1 MLPLPNTI
9 GEKPITQPSMLEI
22 YFDDGSCVHWL
33 HKHEYKLEIHYIEH
47 GAGSFIIGNSWYTV
61 KSGDII
67 ICDRNTLHGDLY
79 QKDCGLQSYCL
90 GLTGVQI
97 LGMPENCLLQ
107 PGQLPVLR
115 PDKLTADTIRQLM
128 LMLYA
133 LRNEKRKREHLCHSL
148 SESIVLLTIKQ
159 LQSSTAEN
167 SSVKTSKSDLVV
179 QQIIDYLER
188 HYREKVMLSDIAQRL
203 NISASHISHAFRQF
217 IGVPPMQYITLR
229 RVGEAQSLL
238 AETDIPIA
246 VVVERLGFDSN
257 SHLNQVF
264 KRYVGMSPTE
274 YRQRFRR

>member
-9 GEKPITQPSMLEI
+9 GEKLITQPSMLEI

-67 ICDRNTLHGDLY
+67 ICDSNTLHGDLHP
-79 QKDCGLQSYCL
+79 KDCGLQSYCV
-90 GLTGVQI
+90 GLTGAQI

-107 PGQLPVLR
+107 LGQLPVLR

-128 LMLYA
+128 LMLFA
-133 LRNEKRKREHLCHSL
+133 LRNEKRRREHLCHSL
-148 SESIVLLTIKQ
+148 SESILLLTVEA
-159 LQSSTAEN
+159 LQHPASEPSP
-167 SSVKTSKSDLVV
+167 VKTRTSDPLV

-188 HYREKVMLSDIAQRL
+188 HYRKKVTLSDISEQL
-203 NISASHISHAFRQF
+203 NISTSHISHAFRQF

-238 AETDIPIA
+238 AETDLPIA
-246 VVVERLGFDSN
+246 AVVERLGFDSN

-264 KRYVGMSPTE
+264 RRYVGMPPTE

>member
-1 MLPLPNTI
+1 MLPLPNTM
-9 GEKPITQPSMLEI
+9 GENTIMQPSVLEI
-22 YFDDGSCVHWL
+22 YFEDGSCIHWL

-61 KSGDII
+61 KAGDIL
-67 ICDRNTLHGDLY
+67 ICDRNTLHGDLHP
-79 QKDCGLQSYCL
+79 KDYGLQSYCV

-107 PGQLPVLR
+107 SGQLPVLR
-115 PDKLTADTIRQLM
+115 PDKQTADTIRQLM

-133 LRNEKRKREHLCHSL
+133 LQNEKRRWGHLFHSL
-148 SESIVLLTIKQ
+148 AESVLLLTVKQ
-159 LQSSTAEN
+159 LQSPELEN
-167 SSVKTSKSDLVV
+167 SFVKTRKRDAIV
-179 QQIIDYLER
+179 QQITDYLEQ
-188 HYREKVMLSDIAQRL
+188 HYHEKITLSDISQQL

-238 AETDIPIA
+238 AETDLPIA
-246 VVVERLGFDSN
+246 MVGERLGFDSN

-274 YRQRFRR
+274 YRQRFRC